1 MAQLEDLHPYDGQ
14 TRTFGHDDKDP
25 SQRARGLALV
35 VKVLRLQ
42 APPPVAGLRYH
53 LSFHSGGTGIFDRL
67 HIALP
72 RTPAEV
78 EAIVARLQLV
88 TPEVA
93 AVDAEWHEQ
102 FENLVLDE
110 DEPRPLR
117 AAVMLFSRRIGVRS
131 CRGRRRTRA
140 CGSRRTAGS
149 TRCHW
154 CTSRAGSSASCLS
167 IKAD

>member
-1 MAQLEDLHPYDGQ
+1 
-14 TRTFGHDDKDP
+14 
-25 SQRARGLALV
+25 V

-67 HIALP
+67 HIVLP

-117 AAVMLFSRRIGVRS
+117 AAVTAFLEENRSEILPRPGEDARVWFSPDSGVNS
-131 CRGRRRTRA
+131 WSVVYEQGGDLCFVAFDQG
-140 CGSRRTAGS
+140 
-149 TRCHW
+149 
-154 CTSRAGSSASCLS
+154 
-167 IKAD
+167 